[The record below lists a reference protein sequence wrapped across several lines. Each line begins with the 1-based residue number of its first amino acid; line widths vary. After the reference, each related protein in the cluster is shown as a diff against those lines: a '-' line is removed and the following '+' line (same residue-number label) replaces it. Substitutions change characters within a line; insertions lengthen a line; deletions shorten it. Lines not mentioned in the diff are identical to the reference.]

1 MATFAERLRELRK
14 KNNVTQS
21 QLAEQLGVAPVT
33 VSIWERG
40 VRKPEFE
47 TLDNICDFF
56 SVSLGYLLGNE
67 DIVGGSPQSNILADV
82 GQGML
87 AAYYENMEHVLNNFM
102 QLSDSSKRII
112 VGAIAAAY
120 SVDKET
126 GNLEDPQ
133 YTVSIRKNSSVNEIH
148 TAVQAESNEG

>member
-21 QLAEQLGVAPVT
+21 QLAEKLGVASVT

-40 VRKPEFE
+40 VRRPEFE
-47 TLDNICDFF
+47 TLDNICEFF
-56 SVSLGYLLGNE
+56 NVSLGYLLGND
-67 DIVGGSPQSNILADV
+67 DIVGGSPRSNILADV
-82 GQGML
+82 GQVMV

-133 YTVSIRKNSSVNEIH
+133 YTVNIRKNSSANGIH
-148 TAVQAESNEG
+148 AAVQAESNEG